1 MALNVENAACHGK
14 PGQSW
19 LVLHKTM
26 PPDCGMCG
34 CVLGGDTE
42 MFEQFFKLRDNK
54 TSAKTEIVAGVTTFL
69 TMAYIIFVNPQ
80 ILGTAKMP
88 TDAVFAATCLASAI
102 GCFLMAFVANYP
114 IALAPGMGLNAY
126 FAFGV
131 VGGMG
136 YSWQVA
142 LGCVFISGVIFFI
155 ISVLPIREW
164 IVNAIPRSLKMA
176 IAAGIGLFLALIALK
191 NAGIVVGDRATL
203 VTHGT
208 LTSWPVLMAV
218 LGFALIV
225 ALEYRKIMGGVIIG
239 ILVVTAVS
247 IIAGEQKLVG
257 VFDVPPSIAPVLL
270 KMDLGGASKVGLV
283 TVVFAFLFVDLFD
296 NTGTLIALAHRGG
309 FMRPDGTVPRLSRA
323 LISDSAAAMIGAALG
338 TSTTTSYI
346 ESASGINAGGR
357 TGLTAATVGV
367 LFLLSLFVAP
377 LATSIP
383 GYATAPALLYVAC
396 LMARG
401 LTEVEWGDLTESA
414 PAVITAIAMPFTF
427 SIADG
432 IAFGFISY
440 ACIKLSAGRWRD
452 IHPAVAILAV
462 LFVIKY
468 MVIS

>member
-1 MALNVENAACHGK
+1 ML
-14 PGQSW
+14 
-19 LVLHKTM
+19 
-26 PPDCGMCG
+26 
-34 CVLGGDTE
+34 
-42 MFEQFFKLRDNK
+42 EQIFKLSENRTNVR
-54 TSAKTEIVAGVTTFL
+54 TEVVAGITTFL
-69 TMAYIIFVNPQ
+69 TMAYIIFVNPA
-80 ILGTAKMP
+80 ILAAAKMP
-88 TDAVFAATCLASAI
+88 FGAVFTATCVAAAI
-102 GCFLMAFVANYP
+102 GCMLMAFVANYP

-136 YSWQVA
+136 YTWQVA
-142 LGCVFISGVIFFI
+142 LGCVFFSGIIFFI

-164 IVNAIPRSLKMA
+164 IVNAIPKSLKMA

-191 NAGIVVGDRATL
+191 NAGIVVANSETL
-203 VTHGT
+203 VMHGK
-208 LTSWPVLMAV
+208 LTSWPVLMAA

-225 ALEYRKIMGGVIIG
+225 ALEYRRVMGGVIIG
-239 ILVVTAVS
+239 ILVVTVIS
-247 IIAGEQKLVG
+247 ILAGQQKFEGIFAL
-257 VFDVPPSIAPVLL
+257 PPSIAPVFLQ
-270 KMDLGGASKVGLV
+270 MDLAGALKVGLV

-309 FMRPDGTVPRLSRA
+309 FMRPDGTVPRLRGA
-323 LISDSAAAMIGAALG
+323 LISDSAAAMIGAAVG

-357 TGLTAATVGV
+357 TGLTAATVGI
-367 LFLLSLFVAP
+367 LFLLALFVAP
-377 LATSIP
+377 LAGSIP
-383 GYATAPALLYVAC
+383 AYATAPALLYVAC

-401 LTEVEWGDLTESA
+401 LTEVEWNDITEAA
-414 PAVITAIAMPFTF
+414 PAVITALAMPFTF

-440 ACIKLSAGRWRD
+440 AGIKVAAGRYAD

-468 MVIS
+468 VVIG

>member
-1 MALNVENAACHGK
+1 
-14 PGQSW
+14 
-19 LVLHKTM
+19 
-26 PPDCGMCG
+26 
-34 CVLGGDTE
+34 
-42 MFEQFFKLRDNK
+42 MFEQVFKLSENK
-54 TSAKTEIVAGVTTFL
+54 TTVRTEVVAGITTFL
-69 TMAYIIFVNPQ
+69 TMAYIIFVNPA
-80 ILGTAKMP
+80 ILAAAKMP
-88 TDAVFAATCLASAI
+88 FGAVFTATCVAAAI
-102 GCFLMAFVANYP
+102 GCMLMAFLANYP

-136 YSWQVA
+136 HTWQVA
-142 LGCVFISGVIFFI
+142 LGCVFFSGIIFFI

-164 IVNAIPRSLKMA
+164 IVNAIPKSLKMA

-191 NAGIVVGDRATL
+191 NAGIVVANPETL
-203 VTHGT
+203 VTHGK
-208 LTSWPVLMAV
+208 LVSWPVLMAV

-225 ALEYRKIMGGVIIG
+225 ALEYRRIMGGVIIG
-239 ILVVTAVS
+239 ILVVTVIS
-247 IIAGEQKLVG
+247 ILAGQQKFEG
-257 VFDVPPSIAPVLL
+257 IFDVPPSIAPVFLQ
-270 KMDLGGASKVGLV
+270 MDLAGALQVGLV

-309 FMRPDGTVPRLSRA
+309 FMRPDGTVPRLRGA
-323 LISDSAAAMIGAALG
+323 LISDSAAAMIGAAVG

-357 TGLTAATVGV
+357 TGLTAATVGI
-367 LFLLSLFVAP
+367 LFLLALFVAP
-377 LATSIP
+377 LASSIP
-383 GYATAPALLYVAC
+383 AYATAPALLYVAC

-401 LTEVEWGDLTESA
+401 LTEVEWNDITEAA

-440 ACIKLSAGRWRD
+440 AGIKVAAGRYAD
-452 IHPAVAILAV
+452 VHPAVAVLAV

-468 MVIS
+468 VVIG

>member
-1 MALNVENAACHGK
+1 ML
-14 PGQSW
+14 
-19 LVLHKTM
+19 
-26 PPDCGMCG
+26 
-34 CVLGGDTE
+34 
-42 MFEQFFKLRDNK
+42 EQLFKLKQNK
-54 TSAKTEIVAGVTTFL
+54 STVRIEVVAGITTFL

-80 ILGTAKMP
+80 ILSAAKMP
-88 TDAVFAATCLASAI
+88 ADAVFVSTCVAAAI
-102 GCFLMAFVANYP
+102 GCFLMAFLANYP

-136 YSWQVA
+136 YTWQVA

-164 IVNAIPRSLKMA
+164 IVNAIPKSLKMA

-191 NAGIVVGDRATL
+191 NGGIVVGDTNTL
-203 VTHGT
+203 VKHGD
-208 LTSWPVLMAV
+208 LKSWPVLMTV

-225 ALEYRKIMGGVIIG
+225 ALEYRKIMGGVIVG

-247 IIAGEQKLVG
+247 ILAGQQKFAG
-257 VFDVPPSIAPVLL
+257 IFDLPPSIGPVFLQ
-270 KMDLGGASKVGLV
+270 MDLADAMKAGLIV
-283 TVVFAFLFVDLFD
+283 VVFAFLFVDLFD

-309 FMRPDGTVPRLSRA
+309 FMRKDGTVPRLHRA
-323 LISDSAAAMIGAALG
+323 LMADSAAAMAGAAVG

-367 LFLLSLFVAP
+367 LFLLALFIAP
-377 LATSIP
+377 LAGSIP
-383 GYATAPALLYVAC
+383 AYATAPALLYVAC

-401 LTEVEWGDLTESA
+401 LVEVEWDDITEAA
-414 PAVITAIAMPFTF
+414 PAVITALGMPFTF

-440 ACIKLSAGRWRD
+440 AGIKLVAGRWSD
-452 IHPAVAILAV
+452 IHPAVGILAV

-468 MVIS
+468 LVIG

>member
-1 MALNVENAACHGK
+1 MLDQV
-14 PGQSW
+14 
-19 LVLHKTM
+19 
-26 PPDCGMCG
+26 
-34 CVLGGDTE
+34 
-42 MFEQFFKLRDNK
+42 FKLSENK
-54 TSAKTEIVAGVTTFL
+54 TTVRTEVVAGITTFL
-69 TMAYIIFVNPQ
+69 TMAYIIFVNPD
-80 ILGTAKMP
+80 ILKAAGMP
-88 TDAVFAATCLASAI
+88 FEAVFAATCIAAAI
-102 GCFLMAFVANYP
+102 GCLLMAFLANYP

-136 YSWQVA
+136 HTWQVA
-142 LGCVFISGVIFFI
+142 LGCVFISGVLFLI

-164 IVNAIPRSLKMA
+164 IVNAIPKSLKMA

-191 NAGIVVGDRATL
+191 NAGIVVAHPATL
-203 VTHGT
+203 VTHGK
-208 LTSWPVLMAV
+208 LTSFPVIMAT

-239 ILVVTAVS
+239 ILVVTVIAVV
-247 IIAGEQKLVG
+247 AGQQKFGGIVG
-257 VFDVPPSIAPVLL
+257 TPPSVMPVFLQ
-270 KMDLGGASKVGLV
+270 MDLAGAFSVGLV

-309 FMRPDGTVPRLSRA
+309 FMRKDGTVPRLRGA
-323 LISDSAAAMIGAALG
+323 LIADSSAAMIGAAVG

-357 TGLTAATVGV
+357 TGLTAATVAV
-367 LFLLSLFVAP
+367 LFLLALFFAP
-377 LATSIP
+377 LAGTIP
-383 GYATAPALLYVAC
+383 AYATAPALLYVAC

-401 LTEVEWGDLTESA
+401 LTEVEWNDITEAA

-440 ACIKLSAGRWRD
+440 AGIKIAAGRYAD
-452 IHPAVAILAV
+452 VHPAVAILAI

-468 MVIS
+468 VVIG

>member
-1 MALNVENAACHGK
+1 MLER
-14 PGQSW
+14 
-19 LVLHKTM
+19 M
-26 PPDCGMCG
+26 
-34 CVLGGDTE
+34 
-42 MFEQFFKLRDNK
+42 FKLNENK
-54 TSAKTEIVAGVTTFL
+54 TSVRTEIVAGITTFL
-69 TMAYIIFVNPQ
+69 TMAYIIFVNPD
-80 ILGTAKMP
+80 ILKAAKMP
-88 TDAVFAATCLASAI
+88 FGAVFVATCVAAAI
-102 GCFLMAFVANYP
+102 GCFLMAFLANYP

-164 IVNAIPRSLKMA
+164 IVNAIPKSLKMA
-176 IAAGIGLFLALIALK
+176 IAAGIGLFLALIAFK
-191 NAGIVVGDRATL
+191 NAGIVAGHQVTL
-203 VTHGT
+203 VTHGK
-208 LTSWPVLMAV
+208 LTSWPVVMAT

-225 ALEYRKIMGGVIIG
+225 ALEYRRIMGGVIIG
-239 ILVVTAVS
+239 ILAVTVVS
-247 IIAGEQKLVG
+247 ILAGQQKFEG
-257 VFDVPPSIAPVLL
+257 VFDVPPSIAPVFLQ
-270 KMDLGGASKVGLV
+270 MDLAGALSVGLV

-309 FMRPDGTVPRLSRA
+309 FMRPDGTVPRLNRA
-323 LISDSAAAMIGAALG
+323 LMSDSAAAMIGAAVG

-357 TGLTAATVGV
+357 TGLTAAVVGV
-367 LFLLSLFVAP
+367 LFILALFVSP
-377 LATSIP
+377 LAGSIP
-383 GYATAPALLYVAC
+383 AYATAPALLYVAC

-401 LTEVEWGDLTESA
+401 LVEVEWDDITEAA
-414 PAVITAIAMPFTF
+414 PAVITAIIMPFTF

-440 ACIKLSAGRWRD
+440 AGIKLVAGRYRD
-452 IHPAVAILAV
+452 VHPAVGILAV

-468 MVIS
+468 VVIG

>member
-1 MALNVENAACHGK
+1 MLERI
-14 PGQSW
+14 
-19 LVLHKTM
+19 
-26 PPDCGMCG
+26 
-34 CVLGGDTE
+34 
-42 MFEQFFKLRDNK
+42 FKLSENK
-54 TSAKTEIVAGVTTFL
+54 TNARTEIVAGITTFL
-69 TMAYIIFVNPQ
+69 TMAYIIFVNPD
-80 ILGTAKMP
+80 ILKAAKMP
-88 TDAVFAATCLASAI
+88 FGAVFVATCVAAAI
-102 GCFLMAFVANYP
+102 GCFLMAFLANYP

-164 IVNAIPRSLKMA
+164 IVNAIPKSLKMA
-176 IAAGIGLFLALIALK
+176 IAAGIGLFLALIAFK
-191 NAGIVVGDRATL
+191 NAGIVAGHEVTL
-203 VTHGT
+203 VTHGK
-208 LTSWPVLMAV
+208 LTSWPVVIAT

-225 ALEYRKIMGGVIIG
+225 ALEYRRIMGGVIIG
-239 ILVVTAVS
+239 ILAVTVVS
-247 IIAGEQKLVG
+247 ILAGQQKFEG
-257 VFDVPPSIAPVLL
+257 VFDVPPSIAPVFLQ
-270 KMDLGGASKVGLV
+270 MDLAGAFSVGLV

-309 FMRPDGTVPRLSRA
+309 FMRPDGTVPRLNRA
-323 LISDSAAAMIGAALG
+323 LMSDSAAAMIGAAVG

-357 TGLTAATVGV
+357 TGLTAAVVGV
-367 LFLLSLFVAP
+367 LFILALFVSP
-377 LATSIP
+377 LAGSIP
-383 GYATAPALLYVAC
+383 AYATAPALLYVAC

-401 LTEVEWGDLTESA
+401 LVEVEWDDITEAA
-414 PAVITAIAMPFTF
+414 PAVITAIIMPFTF

-440 ACIKLSAGRWRD
+440 AGIKLVAGRYRD
-452 IHPAVAILAV
+452 VHPAVGILAV

-468 MVIS
+468 VVIG

>member
-1 MALNVENAACHGK
+1 
-14 PGQSW
+14 
-19 LVLHKTM
+19 
-26 PPDCGMCG
+26 
-34 CVLGGDTE
+34 
-42 MFEQFFKLRDNK
+42 MFNQVFKLRENDTNVR
-54 TSAKTEIVAGVTTFL
+54 TEIVAGITTFL
-69 TMAYIIFVNPQ
+69 TMAYIIFVNPD
-80 ILGTAKMP
+80 ILSKAGMP
-88 TDAVFAATCLASAI
+88 LSAVFVSTCVAAAI
-102 GCFLMAFVANYP
+102 GCFLMAFVSNYP

-131 VGGMG
+131 VGGMH

-164 IVNAIPRSLKMA
+164 IVNAIPKSLKMA

-191 NAGIVVGDRATL
+191 NAGIVVSNEATL
-203 VTHGT
+203 VAHGQ
-208 LTSWPVLMAV
+208 LVSWPVVMAT

-225 ALEYRKIMGGVIIG
+225 ALEYRRVLGGVIIG
-239 ILVVTAVS
+239 ILAVTAVS
-247 IIAGEQKLVG
+247 ILAGQQKFGG
-257 VFDVPPSIAPVLL
+257 VFDVPPSIAPVFLQ
-270 KMDLGGASKVGLV
+270 MDLAGAFKVGLV

-309 FMRPDGTVPRLSRA
+309 FMRPDGTVPRLNRA
-323 LISDSAAAMIGAALG
+323 LMSDSAAAMIGAAVG

-357 TGLTAATVGV
+357 TGLTAMTVGV
-367 LFLLSLFVAP
+367 LFLLSLFIAP
-377 LATSIP
+377 LAGSIP
-383 GYATAPALLYVAC
+383 PYATAPALLYVAC

-401 LTEVEWGDLTESA
+401 LTEIEWDDVTEAA

-427 SIADG
+427 SIAEG

-440 ACIKLSAGRWRD
+440 VAIKLVAGKFRD
-452 IHPAVAILAV
+452 IHPAVGILAV

-468 MVIS
+468 LVIG